1 MSLKSIIVVLVAFY
15 FCSIT
20 SLAWSRQEA
29 DPRAQTNTVKAGENK
44 KTSRGGLPDDV
55 PGLQQAAVEAYQQE
69 NYQRFTQATMLL
81 RKQRPFEPQYMIGMV
96 AGAARLGRQTTAY
109 NYMHIMQQQGLSYDF
124 NSTPDTE
131 SIRATEVYDYLNDL
145 LIRAGRP
152 AGAGHVAFTLNEAAS
167 YPEAIAWDA
176 SRERLLLGTI
186 DQGAIL
192 AVTPDGKVEELLRAN
207 AENGLWAVH
216 GIAVDAGND
225 RLWVTST
232 GVPGFQGLQPTDLGR
247 SALFEFKLSSLE
259 VVNRYFVPTDGHPH
273 LLGSLGLT
281 PAGDVYLIDRAVPL
295 IFRKAAASTK
305 LEPYLGNAQM
315 VGFRDMALSQD
326 GAKLY
331 VADAALGVLVV
342 DLASQSLVMLA
353 GPETLNL
360 GGISGLWYDD
370 GSLLMLQNGIDP
382 HRLMRLELDAG
393 GAVVSHVS
401 PIAVAL
407 EPFDFPAFGAVAQG
421 SVFYFAGSNIPG
433 AHEGRVKPLVMRS
446 PVVLPEGIP
455 SVEGIKFREE
465 NIDKAETDQQ

>member
-1 MSLKSIIVVLVAFY
+1 MSLKSIIVALVAFY

-20 SLAWSRQEA
+20 SGAWSAQEA
-29 DPRAQTNTVKAGENK
+29 DPPAPTGTAKAPEHK
-44 KTSRGGLPDDV
+44 KTSRGALPEDV
-55 PGLQQAAVEAYQQE
+55 PGLQQAAVEAYQQG

-109 NYMHIMQQQGLSYDF
+109 NYMHVMQQQGLSYDF
-124 NSTPDTE
+124 NATPDTE
-131 SIRATEVYDYLNDL
+131 SIRATEVYGYLNDL

-152 AGAGHVAFTLNEAAS
+152 AGMGQVAFTLAEAAS
-167 YPEAIAWDA
+167 YPEAIVWDP
-176 SRERLLLGTI
+176 SRERLLIGTI

-192 AVTPDGKVEELLRAN
+192 AVTPDGKVKELLRAN
-207 AENGLWAVH
+207 ADNGLWAVH
-216 GIAVDAGND
+216 GIAVDADHD

-247 SALFEFKLSSLE
+247 GALFELKLSSLT
-259 VVNRYFVPTDGHPH
+259 VVNRFDVPADGYPH
-273 LLGSLGLT
+273 LLGSLSVT
-281 PAGDVYLIDRAVPL
+281 SAGDVYVLDRAVPL

-326 GAKLY
+326 GARLY
-331 VADAALGVLVV
+331 VADTALGILVV
-342 DLASQSLVMLA
+342 ELASQALA
-353 GPETLNL
+353 KLSGPETLNL

-382 HRLMRLELDAG
+382 QRLMRLELDAG
-393 GAVVSHVS
+393 GTAVSQVS

-407 EPFDFPAFGAVAQG
+407 ESFAFPAFGAVAQG

-433 AHEGRVKPLVMRS
+433 AHEGRVKSVVMRS
-446 PVVLPEGIP
+446 PVLLKEEIP
-455 SVEGIKFREE
+455 SVEGTKFREE
-465 NIDKAETDQQ
+465 NLDKAETDQQ